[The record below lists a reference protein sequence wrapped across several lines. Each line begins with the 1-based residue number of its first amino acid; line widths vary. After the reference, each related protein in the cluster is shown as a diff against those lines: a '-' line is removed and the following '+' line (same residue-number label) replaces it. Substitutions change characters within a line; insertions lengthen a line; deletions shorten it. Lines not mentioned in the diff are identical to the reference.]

1 MSLDAFSQILIQQTK
16 TNTASGASDAVTKEE
31 MSLAKKIEE
40 YQILLG
46 NNTAHISAVVV
57 QLLTLGKVR
66 LDFREYTERLHL
78 INKANMMDRMTAVP
92 LVEAFLASLK
102 SGETSAAG
110 VDYTQKIII
119 QAPKRSVIS

>member
-1 MSLDAFSQILIQQTK
+1 MSSEVFSRILVQQTK
-16 TNTASGASDAVTKEE
+16 TNTVSGPADAVTREE

-66 LDFREYTERLHL
+66 LDFREYTERLNL
-78 INKANMMDRMTAVP
+78 VNKEDMMNRGDAVP
-92 LVEAFLASLK
+92 LVESFLQSLK
-102 SGETSAAG
+102 SGDTSAAG

-119 QAPKRSVIS
+119 QAPKRTVVP